1 MEIVLAEAS
10 QLTESKRS
18 AQRCNGYTSWMT
30 IQAFVL
36 GGGGM
41 LGAAEVG
48 MARALLEAGVRPD
61 LVCGTSVGAIN
72 GAAIAADPT
81 PEGAQRLM
89 EMWEALGRN
98 DMLGGSVV
106 GRLASLVSRR
116 TALHGNGALRQ
127 MLRDRLPAQTFEDL
141 AVPFE
146 CVAASIERARE
157 HWFDSGELIE
167 PVMASCA
174 LPGVFP
180 PVRIGDEHFFDGGLV
195 NSIPLERAVARGADT
210 VWVLHVG
217 RIEEDLVAP
226 RFLWEV
232 AFVAFEISRR
242 HRFLR
247 DLERVGSEVTVH
259 VLPTGLAQRPS
270 AMWSNLRY
278 GDTSRIAGRA
288 ERAYDATCEYLKA
301 QQ

>member
-1 MEIVLAEAS
+1 
-10 QLTESKRS
+10 
-18 AQRCNGYTSWMT
+18 MT
-30 IQAFVL
+30 RDAFVL
-36 GGGGM
+36 GGGGV

-48 MARALLEAGVRPD
+48 MARALLEAGVHPD

-81 PEGAQRLM
+81 PEGAEHLLAI
-89 EMWEALGRN
+89 WDALAEEGVL
-98 DMLGGSVV
+98 DGSLIRRVAEVV
-106 GRLASLVSRR
+106 RRR
-116 TALHGNGALRQ
+116 TSLHGSGALRR

-157 HWFDSGELIE
+157 HWFSTGDLIE
-167 PVMASCA
+167 PVLASCA

-195 NSIPLERAVARGADT
+195 NSIPLDRAVALGADT

-217 RIEEDLVAP
+217 RLEEELAAP

-232 AFVAFEISRR
+232 AFVSFEISRR
-242 HRFLR
+242 HRFHS
-247 DLERVGSEVTVH
+247 DLERVGSEITVH
-259 VLPTGLAQRPS
+259 VLPSGLPQRP
-270 AMWSNLRY
+270 AATWSNLRY
-278 GDTSRIAGRA
+278 RDTRRIARRA
-288 ERAYDATCEYLKA
+288 ELAYDATREYLKA
-301 QQ
+301 LP

>member
-1 MEIVLAEAS
+1 MAFH
-10 QLTESKRS
+10 
-18 AQRCNGYTSWMT
+18 
-30 IQAFVL
+30 AFVL

-81 PEGAQRLM
+81 AGGAQRLT
-89 EMWEALGRN
+89 EMWEALGRT
-98 DMLGGSVV
+98 DMFGGSVI
-106 GRLASLVSRR
+106 GPLASLVRRR
-116 TALHGNGALRQ
+116 TALHGNGALRR
-127 MLRDRLPAQTFEDL
+127 MLRDYLPERFEDL

-157 HWFDSGELIE
+157 HWFDTGELIE
-167 PVMASCA
+167 PVLASCA

-195 NSIPLERAVARGADT
+195 NSVPLNRAVVRGADT

-217 RIEEDLVAP
+217 RLEEDLTAP
-226 RFLWEV
+226 RFPWEV

-242 HRFLR
+242 HRFFS
-247 DLERVGSEVTVH
+247 DLEWVGSEVTVH

-270 AMWSNLRY
+270 STWSNLRY
-278 GDTSRIAGRA
+278 RDTRRMAGRA
-288 ERAYDATCEYLKA
+288 ELAYDATREYLEA
-301 QQ
+301 QR

>member
-1 MEIVLAEAS
+1 
-10 QLTESKRS
+10 
-18 AQRCNGYTSWMT
+18 
-30 IQAFVL
+30 
-36 GGGGM
+36 
-41 LGAAEVG
+41 
-48 MARALLEAGVRPD
+48 
-61 LVCGTSVGAIN
+61 
-72 GAAIAADPT
+72 
-81 PEGAQRLM
+81 
-89 EMWEALGRN
+89 
-98 DMLGGSVV
+98 
-106 GRLASLVSRR
+106 
-116 TALHGNGALRQ
+116 

-157 HWFDSGELIE
+157 HWFHSGELIE
-167 PVMASCA
+167 PVIASCA

-180 PVRIGDEHFFDGGLV
+180 PVQIGDEHFFDGGLV
-195 NSIPLERAVARGADT
+195 NSIPLERAVTRGADT

-217 RIEEDLVAP
+217 RMEEDLIAP

-259 VLPTGLAQRPS
+259 VLPTGLPQRPS

-278 GDTSRIAGRA
+278 RDTRRITGRA
-288 ERAYDATCEYLKA
+288 DRAYDATCEYLKA